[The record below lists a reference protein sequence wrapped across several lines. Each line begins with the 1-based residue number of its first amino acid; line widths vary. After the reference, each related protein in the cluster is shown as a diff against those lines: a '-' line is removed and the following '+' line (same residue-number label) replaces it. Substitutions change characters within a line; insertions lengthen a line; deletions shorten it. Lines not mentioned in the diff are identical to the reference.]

1 MSHVVVV
8 GAGMAGLIAG
18 YAAIKAGHS
27 VTVVEAT
34 SQPGGAVQ
42 SEVLETSQGPIGI
55 DAGAEAYAS
64 RSTVIDEL
72 LEDLGLANEI
82 VTPNPAGSWLYLPD
96 VGAVP
101 APRLGMWGI
110 PGDPQAKEVVAALGT
125 KAAARAAQDLETPMD
140 AWAKRRAAGEPIT
153 VGDLVADR
161 FGPVVVERLVA
172 PVVAGVHSADPYD
185 VDIDKIAPGLV
196 DKAIEHG
203 SVAKAI
209 ATLRAAA
216 PPGAAVKS
224 LRGGMQKFARALVAY
239 VQTHGQLHF
248 DTKAV
253 ALDIDS
259 GTVFTET
266 GQLFHGDHVVL
277 AVDAPTA
284 HDLISTIT
292 PVAQRPELPQRPE
305 FGAGVALVMM
315 AVDLEAL
322 DAHPRGTGILVSP
335 NVVDVAAKAAT
346 HVTAKWEWARA
357 SATKLNKHRHVVR
370 LSYGRVTDA
379 SDGSAPGYDTS
390 EDALRELACKDLAK
404 IFDVP
409 KQQVLE
415 NVAAIALVRWRES
428 MPLTTPENAQRIAA
442 IQDAVEAID
451 GLHATGAWFAGTGLA
466 AIAQHALAL
475 RFNPLQ

>member
-1 MSHVVVV
+1 
-8 GAGMAGLIAG
+8 
-18 YAAIKAGHS
+18 
-27 VTVVEAT
+27 
-34 SQPGGAVQ
+34 
-42 SEVLETSQGPIGI
+42 
-55 DAGAEAYAS
+55 
-64 RSTVIDEL
+64 
-72 LEDLGLANEI
+72 
-82 VTPNPAGSWLYLPD
+82 
-96 VGAVP
+96 
-101 APRLGMWGI
+101 GMWGI
-110 PGDPQAKEVVAALGT
+110 PGDPRAKEVVAALGT
-125 KAAARAAQDLETPMD
+125 EAAARAAQDLETPMD

-196 DKAIEHG
+196 DKAIEYG

-209 ATLRAAA
+209 ATLRATA

-224 LRGGMQKFARALVAY
+224 LRGGMQKFARAVVAY
-239 VQTHGQLHF
+239 VQRHGQLHF

-266 GQLFHGDHVVL
+266 GQLFHGDNVVCD
-277 AVDAPTA
+277 VDAPTA
-284 HDLISTIT
+284 YYLRYNVTTTD
-292 PVAQRPELPQRPE
+292 PRPQLPQGNRIQEPHH
-305 FGAGVALVMM
+305 ARH
-315 AVDLEAL
+315 D
-322 DAHPRGTGILVSP
+322 GT
-335 NVVDVAAKAAT
+335 KAAT
-346 HVTAKWEWARA
+346 HVTAKWERASA

-370 LSYGRVTDA
+370 LSYGRVTDP
-379 SDGSAPGYDTS
+379 SDGSVPGYDTS
-390 EDALRELACKDLAK
+390 EDALRELAYKDLAK

-409 KQQVLE
+409 KQRVLE
-415 NVAAIALVRWRES
+415 NVAAIASVRWRES

-466 AIAQHALAL
+466 AITQHALAL